1 MQVSNS
7 SIYQNFLSTDLKR
20 SCSEKDSVEAEAE
33 ETLLIQRA
41 LGSSSQTLFH

>member
-1 MQVSNS
+1 MYIIPIES
-7 SIYQNFLSTDLKR
+7 LELKH

-41 LGSSSQTLFH
+41 LGSCSQTLFH

>member
-1 MQVSNS
+1 MYIIPIES
-7 SIYQNFLSTDLKR
+7 LELKH

-41 LGSSSQTLFH
+41 HGSFSERLFNEST